1 MKKKTVILL
10 AAALILLLA
19 AAAFLYPRLI
29 QRYTPDSSPA
39 DSSPADSASSE
50 TVSLPEESSPKKIPA
65 PDFTVLDAEGNSVS
79 LSDFFGKPI
88 VINFWATW
96 CGPCKSELPA
106 FQSLSESYGQDVTF
120 LMVNMTD
127 GSRDTVDGV
136 KEFLAD
142 NGYTFPVYFD
152 TEQNAATAYGAY
164 SIPATAFIDT
174 EGMVVNAY
182 LGAMS
187 EQTLTNCIESLLEG
201 TK

>member
-1 MKKKTVILL
+1 M
-10 AAALILLLA
+10 
-19 AAAFLYPRLI
+19 
-29 QRYTPDSSPA
+29 
-39 DSSPADSASSE
+39 
-50 TVSLPEESSPKKIPA
+50 
-65 PDFTVLDAEGNSVS
+65 S

-127 GSRDTVDGV
+127 GARDTVDGV

-164 SIPATAFIDT
+164 SIPATVFIDT
-174 EGMVVNAY
+174 EGMAVNAY

-187 EQTLTNCIESLLEG
+187 EQTLTNCIESLLENAE
-201 TK
+201 

>member
-39 DSSPADSASSE
+39 GSASSE
-50 TVSLPEESSPKKIPA
+50 TASLPEESAPEKIPA
-65 PDFTVLDAEGNSVS
+65 PDFTVLDVEGNSVS

-142 NGYTFPVYFD
+142 NSYTFPVYFD
-152 TEQNAATAYGAY
+152 TKQNAATAYGAY
-164 SIPATAFIDT
+164 SIPATVFIDT

-187 EQTLTNCIESLLEG
+187 EQTLTNCIESLLENAE
-201 TK
+201 